1 MNDSILP
8 QSTVMQGFTFPAN
21 SSSPP
26 ALNDTSRY
34 SLSSIQPQLLNNE
47 KSVRQPESASSG
59 TNSTSTGRLERSSA
73 LTQANHLNHQAIPEY
88 IRLSTTGTEDVESG
102 PTVHRHTGQDSC
114 LLAPLTQSTPPSALD
129 LANTCPSERYV
140 TSYSHP
146 IKQDSSPTTPTHE
159 TILLTTTSPTRNPF
173 SRRRSSQKP
182 TLNLIIEDP
191 SPPLS
196 VSATIASCAKDD
208 DVSPF
213 EQGSMR
219 VEMGDEGRLG
229 GDVRRLR
236 QLGGKVA
243 RRAYS
248 MNDLGRH
255 EREYKIATEETAVQ
269 RSAVRDTDLR
279 EEEVSTVRC
288 LTDTVLTCIM

>member
-1 MNDSILP
+1 
-8 QSTVMQGFTFPAN
+8 
-21 SSSPP
+21 
-26 ALNDTSRY
+26 
-34 SLSSIQPQLLNNE
+34 
-47 KSVRQPESASSG
+47 
-59 TNSTSTGRLERSSA
+59 
-73 LTQANHLNHQAIPEY
+73 
-88 IRLSTTGTEDVESG
+88 
-102 PTVHRHTGQDSC
+102 
-114 LLAPLTQSTPPSALD
+114 
-129 LANTCPSERYV
+129 
-140 TSYSHP
+140 
-146 IKQDSSPTTPTHE
+146 
-159 TILLTTTSPTRNPF
+159 
-173 SRRRSSQKP
+173 
-182 TLNLIIEDP
+182 LNLIIEDP

-219 VEMGDEGRLG
+219 VEMGDEGKLG

-255 EREYKIATEETAVQ
+255 EHEYKTATEETAVQ
-269 RSAVRDTDLR
+269 RSAVQRSAVQRSAVRDTNSR

-288 LTDTVLTCIM
+288 LTEIVLTGMM